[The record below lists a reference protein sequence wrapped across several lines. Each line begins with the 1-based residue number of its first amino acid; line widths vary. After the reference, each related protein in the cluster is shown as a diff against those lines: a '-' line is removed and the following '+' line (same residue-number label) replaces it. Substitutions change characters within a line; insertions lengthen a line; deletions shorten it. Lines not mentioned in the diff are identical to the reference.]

1 MNQVKLTLLR
11 ILCGLALLQPSLA
24 LMANLGLIH
33 TLIKLVLVTCVYLG
47 WSIVFCV
54 NTIEDILSKNVEGL
68 LLRSVLI
75 ALGTIVLI
83 HFQIEGRVAD
93 GRLVSALSYNLP
105 IIIKYVIFYEVFRFI
120 AKEGIN
126 RGHIWLFIFYI
137 FPIIFLIDK
146 SGLFLDFSRLS
157 TGSSRAW
164 TLGYGDGLMLL
175 YFLVRKQFMGLRLTV
190 LDIVSLVILF
200 YIGSRTNMF
209 LLGIVLLYDYV
220 RNIRYKGVLLIVV
233 TASLIL
239 SSETAKNIDI
249 ERFTVLLEDRN
260 DDASYRERL
269 HFNRE
274 GIKDILDNCI
284 IGNYAGQLEVKGLTT
299 QPSPR
304 WGGYMHNVLSFV
316 RQFGLVGLMALL
328 LTVLVM
334 LNWRHV
340 QQYNA
345 VIIYLVIVSVF
356 SRSYVFPY
364 LWIILGLWEGK
375 RRIYR

>member
-1 MNQVKLTLLR
+1 MNQVKLILLR

-33 TLIKLVLVTCVYLG
+33 TLIKLLLVTCVYLG
-47 WSIVFCV
+47 WSIIFCV
-54 NTIEDILSKNVEGL
+54 NTIEDIILKNVEGL

-75 ALGTIVLI
+75 ALGIIVLI
-83 HFQIEGRVAD
+83 HFHIEGRVAD

-105 IIIKYVIFYEVFRFI
+105 IIIKYMIFYEVSRFI

-126 RGHIWLFIFYI
+126 RGHIWLFIVYI
-137 FPIIFLIDK
+137 FPTIFLIDN

-175 YFLVRKQFMGLRLTV
+175 YFLVRKQFKGLTLTV
-190 LDIVSLVILF
+190 LDFVSLVILF

-209 LLGIVLLYDYV
+209 LLGIFLLSDYIW
-220 RNIRYKGVLLIVV
+220 NIRYKGVLLIVV
-233 TASLIL
+233 TSSLLL
-239 SSETAKNIDI
+239 SGEMVKNIEI
-249 ERFTVLLEDRN
+249 KRFTVLLEDRN

-274 GIKDILDNCI
+274 GIKDILDNFI

-299 QPSPR
+299 QLSPR

-316 RQFGLVGLMALL
+316 RQFGLVGLIALL

-345 VIIYLVIVSVF
+345 IIFYLVIVSVF

-375 RRIYR
+375 RQIYR